1 MFYIYL
7 QELFPGQV
15 HCSCLFFF
23 NLHPSV
29 LSIVVD
35 DGLDARLI
43 VHVLHEL
50 LGGFFRDGGRLGLVP
65 LLASIEVL
73 HIDAM
78 YTVITSR
85 MSSECDVLSN
95 VVRGILTHNSP
106 FTRSALLGEYPAV
119 TISGVTGGD
128 VVVPRVGW
136 HLLFAELH

>member
-35 DGLDARLI
+35 DGLDARLV

-65 LLASIEVL
+65 LLASVEVL

-95 VVRGILTHNSP
+95 VVRGILTHSSP
-106 FTRSALLGEYPAV
+106 FTRSALLGNTLP
-119 TISGVTGGD
+119 S
-128 VVVPRVGW
+128 
-136 HLLFAELH
+136 

>member
-7 QELFPGQV
+7 QQLFLGQV

-35 DGLDARLI
+35 DGLDARLV

-95 VVRGILTHNSP
+95 VERGVLTHSSS
-106 FTRSALLGEYPAV
+106 FICSALLGNILPSRSAASRAV
-119 TISGVTGGD
+119 T
-128 VVVPRVGW
+128 
-136 HLLFAELH
+136 

>member
-35 DGLDARLI
+35 DGLDAHLI

-50 LGGFFRDGGRLGLVP
+50 LGSFFRDGGRLGLVP
-65 LLASIEVL
+65 LLASVEVL
-73 HIDAM
+73 HIDAV
-78 YTVITSR
+78 YIVITSR
-85 MSSECDVLSN
+85 MSSECDILTN
-95 VVRGILTHNSP
+95 VVRGILTP
-106 FTRSALLGEYPAV
+106 CSALLGNTLLSRSAASRAV
-119 TISGVTGGD
+119 T
-128 VVVPRVGW
+128 
-136 HLLFAELH
+136 

>member
-7 QELFPGQV
+7 QEWFPGQV

-50 LGGFFRDGGRLGLVP
+50 LGSFFSDGGRLDLIP

-73 HIDAM
+73 HIDTI

-95 VVRGILTHNSP
+95 VVRGILTHSSP
-106 FTRSALLGEYPAV
+106 FTRSALLGNTLPSRSAASRAA
-119 TISGVTGGD
+119 T
-128 VVVPRVGW
+128 
-136 HLLFAELH
+136 